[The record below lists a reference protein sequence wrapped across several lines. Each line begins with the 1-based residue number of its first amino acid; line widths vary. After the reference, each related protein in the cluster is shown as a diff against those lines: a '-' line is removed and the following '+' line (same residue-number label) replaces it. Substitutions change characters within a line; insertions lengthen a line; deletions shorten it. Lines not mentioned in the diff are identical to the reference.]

1 LVIVIYLD
9 NLSRIKSCNIKKI
22 AKGFNLYA
30 DYQSMT
36 KALIKA
42 LEDLI
47 NNLGLGKTS
56 NE

>member
-1 LVIVIYLD
+1 
-9 NLSRIKSCNIKKI
+9 LSRIKSCNIKKI
-22 AKGFNLYA
+22 AKEFNLYA

-47 NNLGLGKTS
+47 NNLGLGEIS